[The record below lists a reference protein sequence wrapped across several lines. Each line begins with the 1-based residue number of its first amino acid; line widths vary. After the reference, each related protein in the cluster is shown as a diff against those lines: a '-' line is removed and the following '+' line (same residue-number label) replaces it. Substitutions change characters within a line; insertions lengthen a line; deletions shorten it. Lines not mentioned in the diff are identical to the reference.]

1 MARKKR
7 KPVYKRI
14 PSLPGE
20 EWKLINGTEDYYI
33 SNLGRYKRIT
43 PKGESLRKQSIDK
56 DGYCRLNIGHN
67 KYRTHR
73 VVAEAFIPNPDNLPV
88 VDHLDNNK
96 KNNVWTNLEWVTIQE
111 NTRRAGEDGLL
122 SRSGQQMVLAIDPEG
137 KGYLYKNIA
146 SCARDLNLPTRNTN
160 KVASGKQVTVRGYR
174 MQKLK
179 DFVDRRNWEDGQ

>member
-14 PSLPGE
+14 SSLPGE
-20 EWKLINGTEDYYI
+20 EWKLIDGTEDYYI

-56 DGYCRLNIGHN
+56 DGYCRLNIGH
-67 KYRTHR
+67 KKLRTHR

-96 KNNVWTNLEWVTIQE
+96 QNNKSSNLEWVTVQE
-111 NTRRAGEDGLL
+111 NTKRAGEDGLL
-122 SRSGQQMVLAIDPEG
+122 TRNGQQMVLAIDSDG
-137 KGYLYKNIA
+137 NSYLFKNIA
-146 SCARDLNLPTRNTN
+146 SCSRNLDILTRSAN
-160 KVASGKQVTVRGYR
+160 KVAAGKQNTVSGYR
-174 MQKLK
+174 IIKLK
-179 DFVDRRNWEDGQ
+179 TFEDRRNWENAE